1 MSELVELGTTAP
13 PAEPSTRTWCVQIF
27 ALSDLDEASTAAG
40 ALTTLLG
47 GRGTVLRSTDGHDHF
62 VVVET
67 DDDPTTID
75 LVATTVVSHS
85 EHAELMHRSV
95 AGVLDAAGRVR

>member
-1 MSELVELGTTAP
+1 MSELVEVPTTASP
-13 PAEPSTRTWCVQIF
+13 TEPAMRAWCVQIF
-27 ALSDLDEASTAAG
+27 ALADLPEATATAE

-75 LVATTVVSHS
+75 LVATTVVNHS

>member
-1 MSELVELGTTAP
+1 MSDLVRELDATTGPAP
-13 PAEPSTRTWCVQIF
+13 SAGQWCVQIF
-27 ALSDLDEASTAAG
+27 ALSDLADASEAAE
-40 ALTTLLG
+40 ALTVLLG
-47 GRGTVLRSTDGHDHF
+47 DRGTVLRSTDGHDHF

-75 LVATTVVSHS
+75 LVATTVVSHT

-95 AGVLDAAGRVR
+95 AGVLASTGPRH